1 MLVSLTI
8 RNFVLIEDAV
18 LEFAPGLTILTG
30 ETGAGKTLLT
40 NALGLLVGERSQE
53 GLVGQAADEALI
65 QAVFHLT
72 EPELADVPA
81 SLSELVPLAPGEV
94 IVTRRLSRQG
104 RNRCFINDTAVTVT
118 TLGDLVGTLLS
129 FAGQHEYR
137 RLLEPSY
144 QLQVLDAWGGET
156 LLELGSSYRQAYAA
170 ARETSRILAESQ
182 ASRTSRGREVELLRF
197 QVSELT
203 QAKLSEQ
210 EELELQAEQRVLARA
225 EDILK
230 GVAEAAA
237 LLSDDRDAPDS
248 LTLLAQAS
256 ARLAGLIGVD
266 ASLDALASTLLETQ
280 YQVAEL
286 SRELHGYLD
295 KVAAD
300 PARLQVVDERLRLYT
315 DVGRKYGG
323 STAEAVSFLRRASE
337 QLLQLE
343 AVEENTA
350 ALETIRTQQI
360 DQCVALSRQL
370 TKARSAVGP
379 RLEAAM
385 QDQLAQLGMPEA
397 RIVVAM
403 ESRAAWEDLQA
414 EGADTVEFLLAANPG
429 QPQRSLARTASGG
442 ELSRILLAVKC
453 ALAGVG
459 GHETLVFD
467 EVDAGIGGRTAVAIG
482 RKLRE
487 LARTTQLVVI
497 THLARVAALG
507 DIHYLIDKAVDADAS
522 VTRLTLLEGEGVVR
536 ELCRMMGGR
545 PEDTEA
551 MAHARLLRDRA
562 AGGLLD

>member
-53 GLVGQAADEALI
+53 GLVGQAGDEALI
-65 QAVFHLT
+65 QAVFHLS
-72 EPELADVPA
+72 EPELADVPP
-81 SLSELVPLAPGEV
+81 SVSELVPLLPGEV
-94 IVTRRLSRQG
+94 IVTRRLSKQG
-104 RNRCFINDTAVTVT
+104 RNRCFVNDTAVTVT

-144 QLQVLDAWGGET
+144 QLQVLDAWGGES
-156 LLELGSSYRQAYAA
+156 LLELGSRYRQGYAA

-182 ASRTSRGREVELLRF
+182 ASRSSRAREVELLRF

-210 EELELQAEQRVLARA
+210 EERELQAEQRVLARA

-237 LLSDDRDAPDS
+237 LLSDDRDSPDS

-256 ARLAGLIGVD
+256 ARLAGLTGVD
-266 ASLDALASTLLETQ
+266 VSLDALASTLLETQ
-280 YQVAEL
+280 YQVADL
-286 SRELHGYLD
+286 SRELHAYLD
-295 KVAAD
+295 NVAAD

-315 DVGRKYGG
+315 DVSRKYGG
-323 STAEAVSFLRRASE
+323 STAEAVLFLQRASE

-350 ALETIRTQQI
+350 TLETTRTQQI
-360 DQCVALSRQL
+360 DQCVALAGQL
-370 TKARSAVGP
+370 TKARSAVAP

-385 QDQLAQLGMPEA
+385 QDQLSQLGMPEA

-403 ESRAAWEDLQA
+403 DSRAGWEDLQA
-414 EGADTVEFLLAANPG
+414 EGADNVEFLLAANPG
-429 QPQRSLARTASGG
+429 QPERSLARTASGG

-507 DIHYLIDKAVDADAS
+507 DIHYLIDKAVDADTS
-522 VTRLTLLEGEGVVR
+522 VTRLTLLQGEGVVK